1 MGLRRDRW
9 LAGRK
14 KGGKRERG
22 METYRSRTDHMI
34 VGYDAQFP
42 PAVHNGQKTQVVVLH
57 SLLRFVAQTE
67 FVQQFIFEQKFFL
80 FLFLF
85 LIISATTTLLL
96 LLLLCPSISSEHS
109 IPRSIYSLR
118 KLLGLS

>member
-1 MGLRRDRW
+1 MELRRDGW

-14 KGGKRERG
+14 GGEGKKGGG
-22 METYRSRTDHMI
+22 GGVMETYRSRTDHMI

-67 FVQQFIFEQKFFL
+67 FVQ
-80 FLFLF
+80 
-85 LIISATTTLLL
+85 
-96 LLLLCPSISSEHS
+96 
-109 IPRSIYSLR
+109 
-118 KLLGLS
+118 